1 MTKEFQKKIS
11 SFITVDNQVL
21 SGRPVFKGSR
31 VPVYLVLDYFAKNW
45 SIDDIS
51 RKFPTVQKEYVTML
65 ISAYSEVFKSNDD
78 NKKKAQ
84 LDELKSQVEELR
96 KLILGDE

>member
-78 NKKKAQ
+78 NKKRHK
-84 LDELKSQVEELR
+84 
-96 KLILGDE
+96 